1 MNRRQNAILEIINEV
16 EIERQEELVA
26 ILIERGFDATQATIS
41 RDIKQLGL
49 VKMHGEKKKIK
60 YTQVKYA
67 TDGISAK
74 FGNLFKE
81 SVLSIQTAGNIV
93 VIKTVTGSANSAAA
107 FLDKQDFETILGSIA
122 GDDCIIAVPHDF
134 KFDFFITADT
144 LLDQN
149 LVDR

>member
-49 VKMHGEKKKIK
+49 VKMHGEKKKFK

-122 GDDCIIAVPHDF
+122 GDDCIIAVATTPEEAQNVA
-134 KFDFFITADT
+134 KTLKSFF
-144 LLDQN
+144 
-149 LVDR
+149 